1 MRRRLLAWVLML
13 YGVLGLV
20 LVLGGA
26 AIGLDVTDRVERLTA
41 TADGTLAAAARSTDV
56 AAEAFTNVDASL
68 SESQGSADA
77 AAELARDASVTMES
91 LARAME
97 LSVFG
102 AQPLLPLAA
111 EFDASAEQASALAET
126 LDLVAASLGDTR
138 TDVALIGT
146 ELAGLSSE
154 LNALR
159 EANGT
164 SGSATAPP
172 LRLFV
177 LLLLAWLLI
186 PAAGGLLIGLALLRP
201 PRDQAPG
208 D

>member
-1 MRRRLLAWVLML
+1 MRRRLLAWVLIL

-20 LVLGGA
+20 LVVGGA
-26 AIGLDVTDRVERLTA
+26 AIGLDVTARIERLTA

-68 SESQGSADA
+68 TESQASADA
-77 AAELARDASVTMES
+77 AAELSRDASVTMAS
-91 LARAME
+91 LAQAME

-111 EFDASAEQASALAET
+111 EFDASAEQASALAGT

-138 TDVALIGT
+138 TDVARIGT
-146 ELAGLSSE
+146 ELAGLSTE
-154 LNALR
+154 LSALR

-164 SGSATAPP
+164 SETRTAPP
-172 LRLFV
+172 LRIFV

-186 PAAGGLLIGLALLRP
+186 PAAGGLLMGLALLRP
-201 PRDQAPG
+201 PRGSDAAG
-208 D
+208 

>member
-1 MRRRLLAWVLML
+1 MRRRLLAWLLIL

-26 AIGLDVTDRVERLTA
+26 AIGLEVTGRIELLTE

-68 SESQGSADA
+68 TESQTSADA
-77 AAELARDASVTMES
+77 AAELARDASVTMAS
-91 LARAME
+91 LAQAME

-126 LDLVAASLGDTR
+126 LDSVAASLGDTR
-138 TDVALIGT
+138 TDVSRIGT
-146 ELAGLSSE
+146 ELAGLSAE
-154 LNALR
+154 LAALR
-159 EANGT
+159 DANGP
-164 SGSATAPP
+164 GGTAPP
-172 LRLFV
+172 LRFFV
-177 LLLLAWLLI
+177 LLLLAWLLV
-186 PAAGGLLIGLALLRP
+186 PAAGGLLVGFALLRP
-201 PRDQAPG
+201 VRAAASSA
-208 D
+208 